1 MASRCGGERVRAGA
15 LSHEGVLAY
24 QWSSLP
30 DLPRGRRGVVLA
42 ERAQRR
48 RPRPLSESH
57 AASCSLQVLD
67 TAMYTMREGGTA
79 IHTVRDRDVASFKSA
94 EQIAREE
101 AQEQLFAH
109 LEVGTDISISISI

>member
-1 MASRCGGERVRAGA
+1 
-15 LSHEGVLAY
+15 
-24 QWSSLP
+24 
-30 DLPRGRRGVVLA
+30 
-42 ERAQRR
+42 
-48 RPRPLSESH
+48 
-57 AASCSLQVLD
+57 
-67 TAMYTMREGGTA
+67 MYTMREGGTA